1 MKLRLPQILADFD
14 APQCPEVNRPAF
26 CSSHE
31 KPPRLPGGVVRQ
43 QGQACGTYR
52 VALENPRG
60 YVSADFSTFFPHE
73 ERTRL
78 GLIRLPTP
86 FLEQSFFKEFG

>member
-1 MKLRLPQILADFD
+1 MPRGESPRVLQLA
-14 APQCPEVNRPAF
+14 R
-26 CSSHE
+26 
-31 KPPRLPGGVVRQ
+31 KPPRLPRGVVRQ
-43 QGQACGTYR
+43 QWQACGTYR

-86 FLEQSFFKEFG
+86 FLGQSFFKEFG